1 MSKNGNSVGTV
12 VVAFTLGA
20 LAGAA
25 VALLYAP
32 ASGEETRR
40 RLAEKAREG
49 RERAQQAAKEGREF
63 LDRQRENISSTVE
76 RGRQAFEHGRAAFEQ
91 ARKETL

>member
-1 MSKNGNSVGTV
+1 MSKSGNSVGSV

-25 VALLYAP
+25 IALLYAP

-49 RERAQQAAKEGREF
+49 RDRAQQAAREGRDF
-63 LDRQRENISSTVE
+63 LDRQRDNLSSTVE
-76 RGRQAFEHGRAAFEQ
+76 RGRQAFEQGRQAFDQ